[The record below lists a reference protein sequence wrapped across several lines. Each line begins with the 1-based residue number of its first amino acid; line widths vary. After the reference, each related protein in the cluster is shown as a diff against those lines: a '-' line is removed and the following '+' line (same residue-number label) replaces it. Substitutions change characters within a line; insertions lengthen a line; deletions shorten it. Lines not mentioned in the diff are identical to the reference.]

1 MNTRGVCLQ
10 YLNRLDEGV
19 ALLSAS
25 VNLAAANHLSGAEL
39 RARFNLAGRRFADV
53 PRDAIAVLRTGV
65 EVALKTGRRD
75 WLLALSGFLSGQLA
89 SIGDFDDALAVLG
102 VVPDAD
108 RPPSERADAIVHRA
122 AIAAYRGDASA
133 WRQGMAEA
141 EVLVGGDSSPQQHWE
156 WAVIA
161 MQVAL
166 AEGRLDD
173 ARREAR
179 GVGGNWAI
187 WGAVGS
193 ARAVLRAGDA
203 DGARAAI
210 SSALL
215 HDDIGLIFDR
225 ERLSLRASLAALDGR
240 RDEAVA
246 GYREATRLS
255 RELDDPLGLAQ
266 TLLDAISTLGPT
278 DPESAGFAAEARLVW
293 ERRAARGWLARLD
306 EALTVSSPS
315 FRRPASRMSGV
326 GPERTDPIS
335 SL

>member
-1 MNTRGVCLQ
+1 M
-10 YLNRLDEGV
+10 
-19 ALLSAS
+19 
-25 VNLAAANHLSGAEL
+25 
-39 RARFNLAGRRFADV
+39 
-53 PRDAIAVLRTGV
+53 
-65 EVALKTGRRD
+65 
-75 WLLALSGFLSGQLA
+75 
-89 SIGDFDDALAVLG
+89 
-102 VVPDAD
+102 
-108 RPPSERADAIVHRA
+108 
-122 AIAAYRGDASA
+122 
-133 WRQGMAEA
+133 
-141 EVLVGGDSSPQQHWE
+141 
-156 WAVIA
+156 
-161 MQVAL
+161 
-166 AEGRLDD
+166 LDD

-203 DGARAAI
+203 DEARAAI

-225 ERLSLRASLAALDGR
+225 ERLSLRASLAALDER

-306 EALTVSSPS
+306 GK
-315 FRRPASRMSGV
+315 R
-326 GPERTDPIS
+326 
-335 SL
+335 